1 MMLPIPVHHSR
12 TEEFIM
18 LERGN
23 LSRRG
28 FLQRS
33 TLALTAAGLPL
44 WYAREVAAAE
54 DPKAK
59 KDDDTI
65 NVGVIGIGSN
75 GRGSKGS
82 QMQSRARQLVGD
94 IQRLKRDN
102 IRFRAVCDVDARHL
116 EEGVE
121 AMKKAGHDVQP
132 YKDFRE
138 LNDRKDLDVVI
149 VATPDHWHTLC
160 ATDAMKKGKNVYC
173 EKPMTLTIAE
183 AEAMVKCQRAT
194 GKVFQTGNQQ
204 RSDFNGMFRLA
215 CDLARNGRVGK
226 IKRIEARIEGN
237 PQSDTIPIVTPPT
250 ELDWNTWLGPTPET
264 DYLAG
269 TQNGQ
274 FKTNCHYD
282 FRWWYTWSGGKM
294 TDWGAHHLDIGQWAL
309 NRDGSG
315 PISVEGKG
323 TSNPAPRSYT
333 CHKSFDVTYTYDDG
347 AVMVATS
354 SGDKIG
360 MNGVKI
366 EGEDGK
372 WIFVSR
378 TKVTASDE
386 NLVKEP
392 LPKDAP
398 RLPVS
403 GGHMANFFNCLKSGE
418 KPICNVEI
426 GASSVTICHLG
437 TIALRLGKKVG
448 WDPKSHKFDSD
459 DANAMLSRPYRK
471 PWKLDV

>member
-1 MMLPIPVHHSR
+1 MMLRIQSTTPARGI
-12 TEEFIM
+12 IM
-18 LERGN
+18 FERGN

-33 TLALTAAGLPL
+33 TAALTAAGLPL
-44 WYAREVAAAE
+44 WYARELTAAE
-54 DPKAK
+54 EPR
-59 KDDDTI
+59 KDSNTI

-94 IQRLKRDN
+94 IRNLKRDN

-116 EEGVE
+116 EEGVA
-121 AMKKAGHDVQP
+121 AMKAMGHEVQP

-160 ATDAMKKGKNVYC
+160 ATDAMKKDKHVYC

-183 AEAMVKCQRAT
+183 AEAMVKVQNAT

-204 RSDFNGMFRLA
+204 RSDYRGMFRLA

-226 IKRIEARIEGN
+226 IKRIEARINGN
-237 PQSDTIPIVTPPT
+237 PQSDSIPIVTPPA
-250 ELDWNTWLGPTPET
+250 ELDWNFWLGPTPET

-269 TQNGQ
+269 TQKDG

-294 TDWGAHHLDIGQWAL
+294 TDWGAHHIDIGQWAL
-309 NRDGSG
+309 DMDGNG

-323 TSNPAPRSYT
+323 TPPNPAPRTYS
-333 CHKSFDVTYTYDDG
+333 CHKDFDVTYTYANG

-354 SGDKIG
+354 SGE
-360 MNGVKI
+360 NGVKI

-378 TKVTASDE
+378 GKITGSDE
-386 NLVKEP
+386 KLVKEP

-403 GGHMANFFNCLKSGE
+403 GGHMANFFNCLKTGA

-426 GASSVTICHLG
+426 GASSVIICHIG

-448 WDPKSHKFDSD
+448 WDPKTHKFDD
-459 DANAMLSRPYRK
+459 ADANALLSRPYRK
-471 PWKLDV
+471 PWKLEV